1 MLTGL
6 AFCCASGLTADGRQ
20 IVNRAREEAESYKD
34 NYGSDIPPGGEWMMQ
49 QGASTRRS
57 TSHDEGRGPDLFILG
72 LFAVLAD
79 RLAQFMHYFTLYASL
94 RPFGASAIVGGY
106 DPYTGNHEMYM
117 IEPSGTNYVSGTD
130 GMLPVVRRTAGVVP
144 E

>member
-1 MLTGL
+1 M
-6 AFCCASGLTADGRQ
+6 
-20 IVNRAREEAESYKD
+20 
-34 NYGSDIPPGGEWMMQ
+34 
-49 QGASTRRS
+49 
-57 TSHDEGRGPDLFILG
+57 FILG

-117 IEPSGTNYVSGTD
+117 IEPSGTNYVRGTI
-130 GMLPVVRRTAGVVP
+130 GCCLEYSRTADVVP